1 MSALTDR
8 APGGCSQEGGN
19 DGAGPSVPAVP
30 SAKGVFINNAW
41 RPSLSGRELDVVA
54 PAEGIVFARIAAGDD
69 LDVDLAVQAA
79 RRALAGEWGRLSA
92 TERGRL
98 LSRLGVLIAQHAEE
112 LARLE
117 ARDTGK
123 PLTQARNDMI
133 AAARYFEFYGGAADK
148 VHGDTIPF
156 MPGYFVTT
164 EHVPHGVTGHIIPWN
179 YPVQMFGRTVA
190 PALAM
195 GNACVVKPAEDAC
208 LTPLR
213 LAELAAEAGFPAG
226 AIGVVPGLGE
236 EAGAALA
243 NHPGIDFL
251 SFTGSPEVGT
261 LIQAAAAR
269 NHIGVTLELGGK
281 SPHVVFADAD
291 IATAAKTIALTM
303 VQNAGQTC
311 SAGSRVLIEASA
323 FETVVAALADEFGK
337 LTAGTP
343 EMDLQL
349 GPVINATQKKRI
361 EGFFARAHAA
371 GVPILAKG
379 SIAAAVPEGGFYVA
393 PRIYGPVPRE
403 HELARQEVFGPVLAV
418 LPFEDEA
425 DAVQLANDSDY
436 GLMAAIWSRD
446 GNRALRVS
454 RQIRA
459 GQVYINAFG
468 AGGGIELPF
477 GGMKKSGHGREK
489 GFAAL
494 YDASTIRTTIF
505 KHG

>member
-1 MSALTDR
+1 MTESTR
-8 APGGCSQEGGN
+8 S
-19 DGAGPSVPAVP
+19 PAQ
-30 SAKGVFINNAW
+30 GVFINNQWAT
-41 RPSLSGRELDVVA
+41 SKSGKTIHVVA
-54 PAEGIVFARIAAGDD
+54 PAEGVVFAEIAAGNAQ
-69 LDVDLAVQAA
+69 DVDAAVVAA
-79 RRALAGEWGRLSA
+79 RAALAGSWGRLSA

-98 LSRLGVLIAQHAEE
+98 LSKLGLKISEHGEE
-112 LARLE
+112 LAQLE
-117 ARDTGK
+117 SRDTGK
-123 PLTQARNDMI
+123 PLTQARKDMV
-133 AAARYFEFYGGAADK
+133 ATARYFEFYGGAADK

-179 YPVQMFGRTVA
+179 YPAQMFGRTVG

-213 LAELAAEAGFPAG
+213 LAELAAEVGFPEG
-226 AIGVVPGLGE
+226 AINIVPGLGE
-236 EAGAALA
+236 EAGDALA
-243 NHPGIDFL
+243 NHPGIDFI

-261 LIQAAAAR
+261 LIQTAAAK
-269 NHIGVTLELGGK
+269 NHIGVTMELGGK

-291 IATAAKTIALTM
+291 IPTAAKVIATSM
-303 VQNAGQTC
+303 VQNSGQTC

-323 FETVVAALADEFGK
+323 FDAVVAALGEEFGK

-343 EMDLQL
+343 EMDGPL

-361 EGFFARAHAA
+361 ERFFERAEASGVPVLAQGKVADGVPQGGFF
-371 GVPILAKG
+371 
-379 SIAAAVPEGGFYVA
+379 VA
-393 PRIYGPVPRE
+393 PRIYGPVPRDN
-403 HELARQEVFGPVLAV
+403 ELATQEVFGPVLAV
-418 LPFEDEA
+418 LRFEDEE
-425 DAVQLANDSDY
+425 DAVRLANDTDY
-436 GLMAAIWSRD
+436 GLMAAVWSLD

-494 YDASTIRTTIF
+494 HDASTIRTTIF